1 MSGDVLSK
9 SSLNARKAF
18 VPDDALDKAD
28 RIVLICVRID
38 DDDDDDVEI
47 AVTVAIVLVIDF

>member
-38 DDDDDDVEI
+38 DDDDDVEI